1 MDTDGTKPKRPIT
14 AAQAAA
20 RRNNGKLHSTGPRT
34 AAGKAASSRNAIK
47 HGLWAKANPVVD
59 TGIFAEDPSAYE
71 DLRTGLQ
78 DCFLSDTPLMAELVD
93 ALASVLWRLKRI
105 PAIEALLLQEE
116 DSIEDRRADRDR
128 ERLEEILITV
138 QYLRDGGHDLD
149 EHGYYVV
156 MDELHRWAQWPD
168 GEGWDLEDHMVLGV
182 VAQVELADRL
192 LRRKFAS
199 WEAAADHGRALANQM
214 QEKLCEPRREL
225 AIARA
230 KRLIEM
236 EMLSKLNRPEAHL
249 ARERDRLLAQIRMEE
264 ARFRPTDDEDQEEGV

>member
-34 AAGKAASSRNAIK
+34 AAGKSASSRNAIK

-71 DLRTGLQ
+71 ELLAGLEE
-78 DCFLSDTPLMAELVD
+78 CFLSDTALMAELVD
-93 ALASVLWRLKRI
+93 SLASVLWRLKRI

-116 DSIEDRRADRDR
+116 DSVEDRRADRDR
-128 ERLEEILITV
+128 ERLEEILITEH
-138 QYLRDGGHDLD
+138 YLREGGHDLD
-149 EHGYYVV
+149 GHGYYVV
-156 MDELHRWAQWPD
+156 MGEIHVWAQWPD
-168 GEGWDLEDHMVLGV
+168 GEGWDLEDDMLPGV
-182 VAQVELADRL
+182 VEQMQLADRL

-199 WEAAADHGRALANQM
+199 WDAAADHGRALASQM
-214 QEKLCEPRREL
+214 HEKLREPQLEL
-225 AIARA
+225 AIGRA

-236 EMLSKLNRPEAHL
+236 EMLSKLNRPEGHL

-264 ARFRPTDDEDQEEGV
+264 ARFRPTDDEDQEEDV